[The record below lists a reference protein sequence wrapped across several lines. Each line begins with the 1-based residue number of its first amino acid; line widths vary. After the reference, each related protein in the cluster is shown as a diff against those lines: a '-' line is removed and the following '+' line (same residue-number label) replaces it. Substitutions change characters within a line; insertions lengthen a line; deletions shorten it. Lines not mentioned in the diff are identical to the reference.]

1 MDRMYQCSDFSSSHK
16 KTTEQDIIMKISE
29 SSGGNCSIPMDR
41 RDQEEYW
48 EGKRRSYVL
57 PTFWCTDLPNGR
69 AQSPRSTHETHLKAV
84 EHILPP
90 GQGLSRQPRPTIEQ
104 SRCPTL
110 PGNRNSDPEQPRSPA
125 YPWDQHLA
133 PARRL
138 NAACGLAQLWN
149 PAFGPAQSPSQV
161 CDHTQNGRQ
170 NQDPACCL
178 SSPASNPAQLQRRH
192 SVPAHQTQLPTCPWG
207 PPVALHNSGHHAH
220 FPLIS
225 EHSSHVRLHLRNR
238 TWPRLNSVPG
248 PPHHPIEKNGG
259 HLIQPGMQGAQPGTL
274 PKGTIQPLAPPCQGT
289 PSWSL
294 FWPGRGALVGPNLNR
309 EPTRLLHLHRGPLGT
324 QPVANLEHRQCPPH
338 PPRNQIAK
346 PHTSR
351 CCQLPP
357 PVPWTELTCRLSFP
371 LEEETTY
378 SNADSKARTQRYKD
392 HQKWGNAA
400 ITNRKEIEIYAALQ
414 ILKKKELPYNST
426 VSLLSM
432 YLKERK
438 SVLKRNLHPYVR
450 CSIFAIA
457 KTWTQL
463 KCSSFI

>member
-1 MDRMYQCSDFSSSHK
+1 
-16 KTTEQDIIMKISE
+16 
-29 SSGGNCSIPMDR
+29 
-41 RDQEEYW
+41 
-48 EGKRRSYVL
+48 
-57 PTFWCTDLPNGR
+57 
-69 AQSPRSTHETHLKAV
+69 
-84 EHILPP
+84 
-90 GQGLSRQPRPTIEQ
+90 
-104 SRCPTL
+104 
-110 PGNRNSDPEQPRSPA
+110 
-125 YPWDQHLA
+125 
-133 PARRL
+133 
-138 NAACGLAQLWN
+138 
-149 PAFGPAQSPSQV
+149 
-161 CDHTQNGRQ
+161 
-170 NQDPACCL
+170 
-178 SSPASNPAQLQRRH
+178 
-192 SVPAHQTQLPTCPWG
+192 
-207 PPVALHNSGHHAH
+207 
-220 FPLIS
+220 
-225 EHSSHVRLHLRNR
+225 
-238 TWPRLNSVPG
+238 
-248 PPHHPIEKNGG
+248 
-259 HLIQPGMQGAQPGTL
+259 MQGAQPGTL

-432 YLKERK
+432 HLKERK